1 MHRRILVKFQLVSL
15 AFLSLAAGALA
26 QGSHKM
32 DMSRYGGPA
41 YMGKPALAVTSSFVA
56 AGGGAAKFSTAK
68 ALVSM
73 LGESTVSAEVA
84 KLAKQY
90 GKARVDKWLAMFD
103 FAVADALRI
112 ATKAKVKLP
121 VPALS
126 GPDLALTMVKAAMD
140 KDGTVYTEFLLDKAL
155 SHAIHEAVM
164 DNMDKKFGP
173 ADDLDFHRITNQALY
188 DVAVALKVKGA
199 KLAKLH

>member
-1 MHRRILVKFQLVSL
+1 MKTQITIFTAFVLVS
-15 AFLSLAAGALA
+15 GALA

-41 YMGKPALAVTSSFVA
+41 YMGKPALSVTASFVA
-56 AGGGAAKFSTAK
+56 AGGGPAKFSAAK

-73 LGESTVSAEVA
+73 LGEATVNAEVA
-84 KLAKQY
+84 KLTSQY
-90 GKARVDKWLAMFD
+90 GKDRVGKWLVMFD
-103 FAVADALRI
+103 YAVADALRI
-112 ATKAKVKLP
+112 AKEAKVALP
-121 VPALS
+121 AANLS
-126 GPDLALTMVKAAMD
+126 GKELALTMVQAAMD
-140 KDGTVYTEFLLDKAL
+140 KDGTIYTEFLLDKAL
-155 SHAIHEAVM
+155 SHDIHEAVM

-173 ADDLDFHRITNQALY
+173 SDDLDFHRITNQALY